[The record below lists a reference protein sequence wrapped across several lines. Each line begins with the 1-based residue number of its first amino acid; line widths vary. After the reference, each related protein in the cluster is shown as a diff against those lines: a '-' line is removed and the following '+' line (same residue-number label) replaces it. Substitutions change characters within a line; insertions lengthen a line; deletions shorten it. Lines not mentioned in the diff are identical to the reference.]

1 MLDSKKIIIQC
12 KDICKEYS
20 KGESLVR
27 ALNGVELTVSEGEMA
42 AIMGK
47 SGSGKSTL
55 LNIIGMLDSQTSG
68 DYILMGENTNKYSN
82 KEKAGMRNQFFG
94 FIMQDFALVD
104 RYTVKENVEIPLLYV
119 EKGKEKSKKE
129 KEEKI
134 KEILKQLGIE
144 DKLNT
149 RCYNLSGGQRQ
160 RVAIAR
166 ALINDCKVIIADEPT
181 GALDEETSQDIMN
194 ILKTINKNNKITI
207 IIVTHDSDVAKY
219 CNKIYHM
226 SNGKLI

>member
-82 KEKAGMRNQFFG
+82 KEKAKMRNQFFG

-166 ALINDCKVIIADEPT
+166 ALINDSKVIIADEPT